1 MRPLLIVMSAPSGAG
16 KSTLCGRLLA
26 ERNDIVYSISCTTRR
41 PRGNEVDGKDYFFLT
56 EKEFEENVRAGKFLE
71 HAVVHGHRYGT
82 LRKMIDDA
90 MRAGRSVIMDIDVQ
104 GAAQIRKFAGK
115 LPDGDLLKKGYIDVF
130 IAPPSVQV
138 LKERMEKRAEDA
150 PEEIA
155 RRLKNAEL
163 EMKSRKDYKYVVVN
177 DVLDRA
183 YGELK
188 EILRNE
194 AEK

>member
-1 MRPLLIVMSAPSGAG
+1 MSAPSGAG